1 MRTRT
6 VLNGGSSLTESAR
19 LRKQLEG
26 CVNYIPRQGNPQ
38 SCCAVY
44 PQSAQAPITPA
55 ESTRILAKAV
65 ESSGV
70 AYNGVGVTQDRVR
83 QLLAAQAT
91 TKNYV
96 SEGVK
101 TDRLIQ
107 KTIECTDSTPFTK
120 PILIEQCP
128 PLPAP
133 PAPPMRACMLPRYAQ
148 FR

>member
-1 MRTRT
+1 MKRRT
-6 VLNGGSSLTESAR
+6 VLNGGSALTESAR

-26 CVNYIPRQGNPQ
+26 CTPYIPQQGNPQ
-38 SCCAVY
+38 SCCAIY
-44 PQSAQAPITPA
+44 TTTAQAPITPA
-55 ESTRILAKAV
+55 ESTRILAITVAA
-65 ESSGV
+65 SGI
-70 AYNGVGVTQDRVR
+70 AYGGVGVTQDRVR
-83 QLLAAQAT
+83 QLLAAQAESRQFS
-91 TKNYV
+91 

-107 KTIECTDSTPFTK
+107 KTTECSTSTPFTT